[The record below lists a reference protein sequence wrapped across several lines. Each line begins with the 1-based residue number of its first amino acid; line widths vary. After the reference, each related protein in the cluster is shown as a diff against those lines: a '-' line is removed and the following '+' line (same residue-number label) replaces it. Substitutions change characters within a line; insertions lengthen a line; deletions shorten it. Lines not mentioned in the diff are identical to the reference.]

1 MNESNDDFELSTG
14 AIIGIVIG
22 CIGFLALIIFGGYY
36 LYKNFFNMKNK
47 IIEEKVQNT
56 DKIEE
61 NKEDENKP
69 ENEEQFEENKIVV
82 HNTKRSIHN

>member
-1 MNESNDDFELSTG
+1 
-14 AIIGIVIG
+14 
-22 CIGFLALIIFGGYY
+22 
-36 LYKNFFNMKNK
+36 MKNK

-69 ENEEQFEENKIVV
+69 ENEE
-82 HNTKRSIHN
+82 

>member
-1 MNESNDDFELSTG
+1 
-14 AIIGIVIG
+14 
-22 CIGFLALIIFGGYY
+22 
-36 LYKNFFNMKNK
+36 MKNK

-56 DKIEE
+56 DKNEE

-82 HNTKRSIHN
+82 YFSFSIRFSSSKFFIFSSIVFIFNLFSNFFNFN